1 MMDRRDDRFE
11 LTEGEKAS
19 PVWLR
24 LKGHLTELLAAA
36 RLQNDNETLTEQQT
50 AALRGRI
57 KVLKV
62 LLALGDDARPWM
74 TGTGEQPP
82 Y

>member
-1 MMDRRDDRFE
+1 MMDLRDDRFE

-19 PVWLR
+19 ALWLR
-24 LKGHLTELLAAA
+24 LKGHLTEMLATA

-50 AALRGRI
+50 ATVRGRI
-57 KVLKV
+57 KCLKA
-62 LLALGDDARPWM
+62 LLALGDTRPWV

-82 Y
+82 R

>member
-19 PVWLR
+19 GVWLR

-36 RLQNDNETLTEQQT
+36 RLQNDVETLTEQQT

-57 KVLKV
+57 KCLKV
-62 LLALGDDARPWM
+62 ILDLGEARPFM
-74 TGTGEQPP
+74 TGGHQPP
-82 Y
+82 LG